1 MHSVQKLE
9 TAASRE
15 IIRKLG
21 KIIIKNIFKRQRIF
35 SKRQRILLQFPPD
48 RAQSENFC
56 AKRIIRMAT
65 ARNFKSN
72 YK

>member
-21 KIIIKNIFKRQRIF
+21 KKIIKKFFLAKRIFLKRQRIF
-35 SKRQRILLQFPPD
+35 VTISAR

-56 AKRIIRMAT
+56 AKRIIRI
-65 ARNFKSN
+65 KL
-72 YK
+72 